1 VFALLIV
8 GVVVVVAV
16 LYAADRFIKARAQ
29 TRRLRT
35 MSERLDAATKRTD
48 KKIQRRLEVARAS
61 TELTSVIPA
70 INRPPLSLP
79 DEPLPREP
87 APGESSLDEPAFD
100 EAEPRRL
107 AAGNAAP
114 DLAAPDLAVPDGVAV
129 RETGPDATAVL
140 GAPLDEVLLDET
152 PVGQA
157 PRDEPGPAG
166 PTREDQEPCTADPL
180 G

>member
-16 LYAADRFIKARAQ
+16 LYAADRFIKARAH

-61 TELTSVIPA
+61 AELTSVIPA

-107 AAGNAAP
+107 AAGNAV
-114 DLAAPDLAVPDGVAV
+114 PDLAVPDLAV

-140 GAPLDEVLLDET
+140 DAPLDEVLLDET

-157 PRDEPGPAG
+157 PRGEPGPTG
-166 PTREDQEPCTADPL
+166 PAREDQEPCTADPV

>member
-8 GVVVVVAV
+8 GVVVAVPV
-16 LYAADRFIKARAQ
+16 LYAADRFIKAQARA
-29 TRRLRT
+29 RRMRT
-35 MSERLDAATKRTD
+35 MSERLNAATKRTD

-61 TELTSVIPA
+61 AELTSVIPA

-114 DLAAPDLAVPDGVAV
+114 DLAVPDSVAV

-140 GAPLDEVLLDET
+140 DAPLDEVLLDET

-157 PRDEPGPAG
+157 PRGEPGPAG
-166 PTREDQEPCTADPL
+166 PAREDQEPCTADPV